1 MMPLIKNRLHKGDLA
16 PVFQMPDLQ
25 DNIVSSLDFRGRW
38 LLLSFYRY
46 ASCPLCNLRV
56 HKLAGLHAAW
66 QKRGLDMLAIFQ
78 SPADK
83 LRLYVGNQEP
93 PFPLIP
99 DPEQTLYHHYGVGH
113 SWTGFLLAWGKRLPE
128 IGRAVLREGYFPGS
142 VEGGIHRIPAD
153 FLVSPDG
160 RIAEAHYGRDIGD
173 HLPIARIEQHLAR
186 WSPA

>member
-1 MMPLIKNRLHKGDLA
+1 MPHMNKRLCNGEFA
-16 PVFQMPDLQ
+16 PAFRVPDLQ
-25 DNIVSSLDFRGRW
+25 GDAVDTRNFRGRW

-56 HKLAGLHAAW
+56 HELSGLHADW
-66 QKRGLDMLAIFQ
+66 QTRGLDMLAVFQ

-83 LRLYVGNQEP
+83 LRQYVGSQRL

-99 DPEQTLYHHYGVGH
+99 DPEQTLYQRYGVGH
-113 SWTGFLLAWGKRLPE
+113 SWVGFLVAWGKRLPE

-153 FLVSPDG
+153 FLINPGG

-173 HLPIARIEQHLAR
+173 HLSIARIEHQLANR
-186 WSPA
+186 SFS